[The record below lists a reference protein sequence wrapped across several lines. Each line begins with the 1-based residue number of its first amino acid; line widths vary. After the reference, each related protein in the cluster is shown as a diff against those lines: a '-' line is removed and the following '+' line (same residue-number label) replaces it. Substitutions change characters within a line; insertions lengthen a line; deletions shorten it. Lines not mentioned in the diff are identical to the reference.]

1 MHIVLLRSLLFSAVA
16 CFMFTFCV
24 CVTVQWNVNKLVFCF
39 LFLLIY
45 YSITKHQKHL
55 FSRWLLK
62 TIEICKLT
70 ILWQIWF
77 MIYLAHVAGYGGGG
91 GIPTRTLRGHLW
103 VFPIIYIL
111 YNVIGVLTKV
121 TDVSV
126 PGIIQF
132 HVFFFSWVKTELLG
146 VITAS
151 K

>member
-1 MHIVLLRSLLFSAVA
+1 MNKGYTRDIHAEKIVPPPSIFFSEYVHSSMHIVLLRSLLFSEVA

-77 MIYLAHVAGYGGGG
+77 MIYLAHVAGYGGEAFQAFLREPLGG
-91 GIPTRTLRGHLW
+91 GAFMG
-103 VFPIIYIL
+103 VSYYL
-111 YNVIGVLTKV
+111 YFI
-121 TDVSV
+121 
-126 PGIIQF
+126 
-132 HVFFFSWVKTELLG
+132 
-146 VITAS
+146 
-151 K
+151 